1 MSLRPATEAHFGIE
15 TDVAVIGAGCAGL
28 IAALAAREFGA
39 EVAVFE
45 RDPLPRGSTALSS
58 GLIPAAGTRLQ
69 KEAGIADSPERHAD
83 DIRNKAHNEVDEV
96 VVRAVTTAVGSTIDW
111 LMERHAVPFVLDKNF
126 LYPGFSAPR
135 MHGTPNR
142 RGEELMDHLYR
153 AAIEASVDVLT
164 EARAEC
170 LYHDAGCV
178 RGLRIARPDGSGED
192 VACKALVLACCG
204 FGGNRAM
211 VRQYIPVIAEAPF
224 LGHAGNE
231 GHGILWGEALGG
243 ELRQMGAFQG
253 HGSVA
258 IPHNMGI
265 SWAALTSGGIQVNVL
280 GERFANEHRGYSEQ
294 AVDVLRQPGGFAFD
308 IYDERCHQVTLG
320 WGHYRDAV
328 AAGVLRSGATATA
341 LAATLGLP
349 LGALERTLA
358 SVASFAAGG
367 TDPFGRDFTTQ
378 PALKPPYYAV
388 KVTGGLYHT
397 QGGLAVDGEGRVKR
411 RAGGVLPNLFAAG
424 GAACG
429 VSGSADWGYL
439 AGNGLLTAV
448 ALGRLAGTAAARL
461 ARSEASDSR

>member
-1 MSLRPATEAHFGIE
+1 MSLKPVSEASFGIE
-15 TDVAVIGAGCAGL
+15 TDVAIIGAGCAGL
-28 IAALAAREFGA
+28 IASLAARERGA
-39 EVAVFE
+39 QVVVFE

-58 GLIPAAGTRLQ
+58 GLIPAAGSRLQ
-69 KEAGIADSPERHAD
+69 REAGIVDSPELLAD
-83 DIRNKAHNEVDEV
+83 DIRKKARNEVDEV
-96 VVRAVTTAVGSTIDW
+96 VVQAVTTAVGPTVDW
-111 LMERHAVPFVLDKNF
+111 LMDRHAIPFVVDKSF

-142 RGEELMDHLYR
+142 RGEELMDHLHR
-153 AAIEASVDVLT
+153 AAIDAGADVLT
-164 EARAEC
+164 DARVEC
-170 LYHDAGCV
+170 LYHDAEQV
-178 RGLRIARPDGSGED
+178 RGLRIVRPDGSGED

-204 FGGNRAM
+204 FGGNPAM
-211 VRQYIPVIAEAPF
+211 LRQYIPVIADAPF

-231 GHGILWGEALGG
+231 GDGIRWGEALGG

-253 HGSVA
+253 HGSIA

-265 SWAALTSGGIQVNVL
+265 SWATMMSGGIQVNAL

-294 AVDVLRQPGGFAFD
+294 AVDVLQQPGGFAFD
-308 IYDERCHQVTLG
+308 IYDERCHQVTFG

-328 AAGVLRSGATATA
+328 DAGVLRSGATATA

-349 LGALERTLA
+349 PGALELTLED
-358 SVASFAAGG
+358 VASFVAGG
-367 TDPFGRDFTTQ
+367 TVSFGRDFTTK

-397 QGGLAVDGEGRVKR
+397 QGGLAVDGEGRVKK

-448 ALGRLAGTAAARL
+448 ALGRLAGAAAAKL
-461 ARSEASDSR
+461 VG